1 MASNPKKKIAVVA
14 VGGNSL
20 IKDKQHQS
28 VPDQYAAAVE
38 SMSHIAGMIEAGWDV
53 LVTHGNGPQVGFI
66 LRRSELSLHELHV
79 VPLDYCGADTQGAIG
94 YMFQR
99 ALHNEFRKRGIKK
112 EAATVVTQVLV
123 DRNDPAFQNPSK
135 PIGSFMDQAQADQ
148 HRSADGWSVVEDAGR
163 GWRRVV
169 ASPDPKRV
177 IEAPA
182 IQKLVEGGFVVI
194 CVGGGGIPVIED
206 EQGDLQ
212 GIEAVIDKDF
222 GGALLANAVK
232 ADLLLITTAVE
243 KVAIHF
249 NKPDQA
255 WLDRLTL
262 AEAKQYL
269 AEGHFAKGS
278 MGPKIEAIIRYLESG
293 GKEALI
299 TDPANIERALQ
310 GKTGTRIVP

>member
-1 MASNPKKKIAVVA
+1 MAKKKIAVVA

-20 IKDKQHQS
+20 IKDKQHQT

-38 SMSHIAGMIEAGWDV
+38 SMAHIAGMIESGWDV

-135 PIGSFMDQAQADQ
+135 PIGSFMDQTQADQ
-148 HRSADGWSVVEDAGR
+148 HRQADGWSVVEDAGR

-182 IQKLVEGGFVVI
+182 IQKLVEAGFVVI

-206 EQGDLQ
+206 EHGNLQ

-222 GGALLANAVK
+222 GGALLANAVQ

-243 KVAIHF
+243 KVAINF
-249 NKPDQA
+249 NKPDQI

-278 MGPKIEAIIRYLESG
+278 MGPKIEAVIRYLESG